1 MPADTPKPYYVAAG
15 DPGLK
20 TVRPLDPTGGTEWLC
35 RSAVLTSVKYEADLS
50 DWVRS
55 ILSKAGAGKS
65 SDLHYRNLLSDK
77 RRIVANEVA
86 QLPIR
91 L

>member
-1 MPADTPKPYYVAAG
+1 MPADSPKPYYVAAG

-35 RSAVLTSVKYEADLS
+35 MSAVLTSVKYEADLS

-55 ILSKAGAGKS
+55 ILSKAGAGNRP
-65 SDLHYRNLLSDK
+65 HYRNLLSDK
-77 RRIVANEVA
+77 RRIVVNEVA

>member
-1 MPADTPKPYYVAAG
+1 MAVAAHACRYPKALYVAAG

-77 RRIVANEVA
+77 RRMC
-86 QLPIR
+86 
-91 L
+91 

>member
-55 ILSKAGAGKS
+55 ILSKAGAGNRP
-65 SDLHYRNLLSDK
+65 HYRNLLSDK
-77 RRIVANEVA
+77 RRIVVNEVA